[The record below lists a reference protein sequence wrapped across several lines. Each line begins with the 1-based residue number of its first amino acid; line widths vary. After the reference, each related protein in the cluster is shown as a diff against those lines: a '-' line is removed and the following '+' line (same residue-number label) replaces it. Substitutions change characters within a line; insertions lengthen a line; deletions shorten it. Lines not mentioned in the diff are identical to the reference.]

1 MPRSPPTARVMQF
14 PLLAPKQSTFLDAI
28 FTKMDRSAKR
38 RLPSSYLL
46 EFSTND
52 EEDFLPVGA
61 NRRTVRQSLAPF
73 ECTGCRQTDRSKLR
87 LADDKSGMV
96 CERCGALQQTNFQ
109 ETAYE
114 SAQRTST
121 VNEDSMLCPELT
133 SDEFCNAKDRKRA
146 RSSHTKLPQKY
157 SSAQELA
164 LKTSEQTTYTL
175 EARARKRVDKCI
187 VSIHTTF
194 RSCGFDPDSHLLC
207 KASTE
212 LASRLFLKANDHMTT
227 CQASGRGCALS
238 LLRFADPKLISKACI
253 HHILTKGKDVTAKG
267 ETFEGLT
274 AIDLS
279 GAETKLNVELAPFL
293 QNRGVVVA
301 SNQSITKVLTSTD
314 EELCKPCEEE
324 LDEADVP
331 LPEPHTTQPSNVDE
345 FIAQLMISLESAKQ
359 IGWIDESMLDLARVD
374 VVSANMYSW
383 ILEVA
388 SWPPDVVC
396 CLICQKILLKRKLST
411 ATIRRYIDKGNL
423 KASKETGRI
432 LIKRSRVDE
441 WLNG

>member
-1 MPRSPPTARVMQF
+1 MPRADLRRILQCEGSKTGTLVAHQ
-14 PLLAPKQSTFLDAI
+14 AA
-28 FTKMDRSAKR
+28 TKV
-38 RLPSSYLL
+38 
-46 EFSTND
+46 F
-52 EEDFLPVGA
+52 VGA
-61 NRRTVRQSLAPF
+61 
-73 ECTGCRQTDRSKLR
+73 
-87 LADDKSGMV
+87 
-96 CERCGALQQTNFQ
+96 
-109 ETAYE
+109 
-114 SAQRTST
+114 
-121 VNEDSMLCPELT
+121 
-133 SDEFCNAKDRKRA
+133 
-146 RSSHTKLPQKY
+146 
-157 SSAQELA
+157 ELA

-227 CQASGRGCALS
+227 CQASGRGCTVPVTLCRPM
-238 LLRFADPKLISKACI
+238 LGKACI

-331 LPEPHTTQPSNVDE
+331 LPEPHATQPSNVDE

-359 IGWIDESMLDLARVD
+359 IGWIDDPCSTWRASMWW
-374 VVSANMYSW
+374 SNMYSW

-388 SWPPDVVC
+388 SWP
-396 CLICQKILLKRKLST
+396 QTSF
-411 ATIRRYIDKGNL
+411 A
-423 KASKETGRI
+423 A
-432 LIKRSRVDE
+432 
-441 WLNG
+441 